1 MVCQWSLPN
10 YFASKTKNLAALLF
24 FFSSIQRKI
33 PAGKCDGYRVRWKW
47 STWRLVEDG
56 MSMGLTN
63 THTARG
69 FSDLYHMFTRKQC
82 ILCPA
87 LRHGCLTLLYVT
99 LTRDFFYPWNNRP
112 NSSYKILL
120 CFVII
125 IPITGAL
132 RKDHAKFHAKN
143 NDYCYTEI
151 HFNIEE
157 NAYLQWNSTRQCLD

>member
-1 MVCQWSLPN
+1 MKNHIKVREYSTYRLVFCLFLKLTKFMVCQWSLPN

-112 NSSYKILL
+112 NSSSKIYSMLS
-120 CFVII
+120 CC
-125 IPITGAL
+125 AL
-132 RKDHAKFHAKN
+132 
-143 NDYCYTEI
+143 
-151 HFNIEE
+151 
-157 NAYLQWNSTRQCLD
+157 

>member
-1 MVCQWSLPN
+1 MKNHIKVREYSTYRLVFCLFLKLTKFMVYQWSLTN

-99 LTRDFFYPWNNRP
+99 STRDFFYPWNNRP
-112 NSSYKILL
+112 NSSYQIYSMLS
-120 CFVII
+120 CC
-125 IPITGAL
+125 AL
-132 RKDHAKFHAKN
+132 
-143 NDYCYTEI
+143 
-151 HFNIEE
+151 
-157 NAYLQWNSTRQCLD
+157 

>member
-1 MVCQWSLPN
+1 MKNHIKVREYSTYRLVFCLFLKLTKFMVYQWSLPN

-87 LRHGCLTLLYVT
+87 LCHGCLTLLYVT
-99 LTRDFFYPWNNRP
+99 LTLDFFYPWNNRP
-112 NSSYKILL
+112 NSSYKIYSMLS
-120 CFVII
+120 CC
-125 IPITGAL
+125 AL
-132 RKDHAKFHAKN
+132 
-143 NDYCYTEI
+143 
-151 HFNIEE
+151 
-157 NAYLQWNSTRQCLD
+157 